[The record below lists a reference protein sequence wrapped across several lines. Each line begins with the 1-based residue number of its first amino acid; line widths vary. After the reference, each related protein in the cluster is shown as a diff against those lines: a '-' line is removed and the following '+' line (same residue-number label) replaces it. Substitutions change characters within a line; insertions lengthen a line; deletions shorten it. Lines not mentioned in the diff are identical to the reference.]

1 MTGSV
6 QISLDI
12 PISSVSFVDD
22 SEGIRPAVEAASI
35 NEEQLKVQ
43 QEELSRVCQAL
54 GEAVSKVNESC
65 EDILSSQREQIVR
78 LSVQIAE
85 KILLKEIS
93 AGNYEIEKIIC
104 EALKSA
110 PSQQEVVVRLN
121 SDDFQ
126 RFQEASKDHPNDLLS
141 NISLVPDSLIGHGE
155 CVVETEKGVVEYYID
170 EHLKQIS
177 QALGAME

>member
-12 PISSVSFVDD
+12 PIASVSFVDE
-22 SEGIRPAVEAASI
+22 SGGSGPAVEGAGI
-35 NEEQLKVQ
+35 NEEQLRLQ
-43 QEELSRVCQAL
+43 LEELASVCKAL
-54 GEAVSKVNESC
+54 GEAVSKINASHE
-65 EDILSSQREQIVR
+65 EILSSQREQIVR

-121 SDDFQ
+121 PEDLVHYQELSGDD
-126 RFQEASKDHPNDLLS
+126 KNKLS
-141 NISLVPDSLIGHGE
+141 ANVSLVSDPLIGRGE
-155 CVVETEKGVVEYYID
+155 CVVETEKGVIEYFID

-177 QALGAME
+177 QALAGAE

>member
-22 SEGIRPAVEAASI
+22 SEGIRPAVDDASI

-54 GEAVSKVNESC
+54 GGAVSKVNESC
-65 EDILSSQREQIVR
+65 EEILSSQREQIVR

-126 RFQEASKDHPNDLLS
+126 RFQEASKDHPNDLLA

-155 CVVETEKGVVEYYID
+155 CVVETAKGIVEYYID

-177 QALGAME
+177 QALGATE